1 MLDFLTPNY
10 YYHSIHELDISF
22 FTDNN
27 IKGILFDIDNTLEP
41 YATALPSE
49 KTVQLFEKLK
59 NADIKISV
67 ISNNHEERV
76 RKFCEPLKVGY
87 SYDSGKP
94 SKKKILS
101 AISDMGLTLKDV
113 VIVGDQLF
121 TDIWAGNNTKI
132 KSIFVDKINDK
143 ESFFIK
149 LKRCLEAPLVKK
161 IRNKGE
167 GKIK

>member
-1 MLDFLTPNY
+1 MLDFLTPDY
-10 YYHSIHELDISF
+10 YYHSVHDLDISF
-22 FTDNN
+22 FTENK

-41 YATALPSE
+41 YATAVPSE
-49 KTVQLFEKLK
+49 KTLELFEKLK

-76 RKFCEPLKVGY
+76 KKFCEPLGVGY
-87 SYDSGKP
+87 SYDSNKP

-101 AISDMGLTLKDV
+101 AISDMGLTEKDV
-113 VIVGDQLF
+113 IIVGDQLF

-132 KSIFVDKINDK
+132 KSLFVDRINNK

-149 LKRCLEAPLVKK
+149 LKRCLEVPFVKK
-161 IRNKGE
+161 IKKKGE
-167 GKIK
+167 GKIR